1 MSGGKTGTFIPII
14 HKGDRQMSINT
25 KTTVGEGSSLAN
37 TNPHAAVQEKSKRM
51 HKRIVGAAQR
61 RAEIMVATLFLVT
74 AAVSIPA
81 AFLLDPIL
89 QAPNYLAGIAPNT
102 TAVALGALGWSINNI
117 GIVFIAVFMFPLL
130 RRISENAAVGYLAM
144 RIIEGTV
151 MMFGIAATLM
161 LIPLSGE
168 FLKAG
173 APLNSWYQTLG
184 DSLVQ
189 ARLMGLTKV
198 SLPLLGLGGIIFTW
212 QLVRFK
218 LVPRAISVTGLA
230 GYVLIL
236 IAGLASWFGVIDA
249 SPQGNVAFLALPVAT
264 FEIILLPFWLF
275 FRGFKMP
282 EAAGAEVAE
291 Q

>member
-1 MSGGKTGTFIPII
+1 MIS
-14 HKGDRQMSINT
+14 T
-25 KTTVGEGSSLAN
+25 KETTVNYVEGTSMRGKDK
-37 TNPHAAVQEKSKRM
+37 T
-51 HKRIVGAAQR
+51 KRIVSASQR
-61 RAEIMVATLFLVT
+61 WAEIMVASLFLLC

-89 QAPNYLAGIAPNT
+89 ERPNYLAGILPNQ
-102 TAVALGALGWSINNI
+102 AVVALGALGWSVNNI

-130 RRISENAAVGYLAM
+130 RKLNENAALGYLAV
-144 RIIEGTV
+144 RIIEGAV
-151 MMFGIAATLM
+151 MMFGIVATLM

-168 FLKAG
+168 FIKAG

-184 DSLVQ
+184 DTLVQ

-218 LVPRAISVTGLA
+218 LVPRVVSVVGLVGYALILLA
-230 GYVLIL
+230 GI
-236 IAGLASWFGVIDA
+236 GSWFGLIDPSPSGNAGVLVI
-249 SPQGNVAFLALPVAT
+249 PIAL

-282 EAAGAEVAE
+282 EATETVVSE
-291 Q
+291 